1 MNKNNTIIHFTI
13 FALIVILAFV
23 VRIYNIDSVP
33 SGIYPDE
40 ANNGTNAFD
49 AMQSGHYPWF
59 YPDNNGREGLFL
71 NIIALLFKFFG
82 VSILTLKLPA
92 IIMGTLT
99 VIGVYFLAREL
110 FISKPR
116 LALIASYLTAVS
128 FWAINFS
135 RISFRANMMLP
146 VLTFAF
152 YFFFRG
158 IRTKKAIDF
167 IISGAIFGL
176 GFHTYIAFRIAPALL
191 IVLLIL
197 LTIQGGRI
205 FLSDYWKK
213 ILIFIFCAV
222 IVAFPI
228 FYTYHQHPEY
238 LTSRSGDIS
247 VFSPSEKG
255 LVEILTDTI
264 STSLLK
270 FNVHGDQNWRHG
282 FPPLPT
288 LEPVAGIMFLCG
300 IIFSAWI
307 FIYFFYRRVSH
318 KNTNRKLVT
327 HGFLI
332 AWFFAFLAPEFM
344 TTEGLPHSLRSLGTL
359 PVVYIFAAFFI
370 NYLLE
375 RAQHYSHKLFICA
388 SVLTIALLIYI
399 GFFGI
404 MQYHVLWA
412 TSTEQAHAFN
422 KNLTDIAHYIPTLP
436 VTMPIYIVA
445 SSMERLPIRLLN
457 IHNQNI
463 IFIEKNEINKIDTA
477 HFFYLISPYET
488 DLIID
493 TLSKNLTLTIEP
505 INMTLDSSFTLIYPT
520 K

>member
-1 MNKNNTIIHFTI
+1 MSKKNTIIHFTI
-13 FALIVILAFV
+13 LSLIVILAFV

-49 AMQSGHYPWF
+49 AMQAGHYPWF

-82 VSILTLKLPA
+82 VSVITLKLPA
-92 IIMGTLT
+92 IMMGTLT

-158 IRTKKAIDF
+158 IRTKKILDF

-176 GFHTYIAFRIAPALL
+176 GFHTYIAFRIAPALA
-191 IVLLIL
+191 IVLFIL
-197 LTIQGGRI
+197 LTIQGGRT
-205 FLSDYWKK
+205 FLRNYWTK
-213 ILIFIFCAV
+213 ILTFILCAGV
-222 IVAFPI
+222 VASPI
-228 FYTYHQHPEY
+228 FYTFHQHPEY

-247 VFSPSEKG
+247 VFAPSQNTLIET
-255 LVEILTDTI
+255 LLHTV

-270 FNVHGDQNWRHG
+270 YNVHGDQNWRHG
-282 FPPLPT
+282 LPSLPT
-288 LEPVAGIMFLCG
+288 LEPLVGIMFFCG
-300 IIFSAWI
+300 ILLSAWL
-307 FIYFFYRRVSH
+307 FIYFFYRRIIH
-318 KNTNRKLVT
+318 KTTNRKLVT

-359 PVVYIFAAFFI
+359 PVAYIFAAFFI

-375 RAQHYSHKLFICA
+375 RAQHRSHKHFIFT
-388 SVLTIALLIYI
+388 SVLTITLLVYV

-412 TSTEQAHAFN
+412 TSAEQAHAFN

-436 VTMPIYIVA
+436 TATPIYVVT

-457 IHNQNI
+457 IENKNI
-463 IFIEKNEINKIDTA
+463 IFIEKNEIDKIDTTQ
-477 HFFYLISPYET
+477 FFYLIAPYET
-488 DLIID
+488 DIIISS
-493 TLSKNLTLTIEP
+493 LSQKSTLTIEP
-505 INMTLDSSFTLIYPT
+505 IITSLESSFTLICPL